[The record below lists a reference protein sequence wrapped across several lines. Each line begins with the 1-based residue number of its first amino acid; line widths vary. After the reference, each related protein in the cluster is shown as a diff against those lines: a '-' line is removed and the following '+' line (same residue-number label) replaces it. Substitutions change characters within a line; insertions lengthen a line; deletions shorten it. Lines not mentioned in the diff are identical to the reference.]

1 MKEELRP
8 ALKAA
13 SITAFIVG
21 TVMVFLHPPSLSGA
35 PGLLAVIVA
44 ALALVLVTAW
54 ITVTLIGRDSMS
66 EEEFERLVRRTEE
79 LARQPE
85 LAHDATEFELLVSD
99 AIDRLPDEFRALLDH
114 VPVVVSNRG
123 AEVGAYGHYFGDTIA
138 GGRYEDRIV
147 LYQDTLSRDFGH
159 DPDLLAAQVERV
171 LRHEV
176 AHHLGWNEAGVRD
189 LGLYVEPTT

>member
-13 SITAFIVG
+13 AITAFVVG
-21 TVMVFLHPPSLSGA
+21 TVMVFLNPPSLSGA
-35 PGLLAVIVA
+35 PGLLALIVA

-54 ITVTLIGRDSMS
+54 ITVGLMGRDVMS
-66 EEEFERLVRRTEE
+66 EEEFEQVVRRTEE

-85 LAHDATEFELLVSD
+85 LAHQATEFELLVAD
-99 AIDRLPDEFRALLDH
+99 AIDTLPDEFRELLER
-114 VPVVVSNRG
+114 VPVVVSQRG
-123 AEVGAYGHYFGDTIA
+123 AEVGAYGHYFGDTVA

-147 LYQDTLSRDFGH
+147 IYQDTLLRDFGH

-176 AHHLGWNEAGVRD
+176 AHHLGWNESGVRG
-189 LGLYVEPTT
+189 LGL

>member
-1 MKEELRP
+1 VKEELRP

-44 ALALVLVTAW
+44 ALALILVTAW
-54 ITVTLIGRDSMS
+54 ITVTLIGRDAMS
-66 EEEFERLVRRTEE
+66 EEDFERLVRRTEE

-99 AIDRLPDEFRALLDH
+99 AIDRLPDELRALLDR

-147 LYQDTLSRDFGH
+147 LYQDTLTRDFGH

-176 AHHLGWNEAGVRD
+176 AHHLGWNETGVRD
-189 LGLYVEPTT
+189 LGL